1 MNLTSVKKRQ
11 TELQGLSP
19 TLASLKESSGPEA
32 ARSQGRTISE
42 ESHVTKK
49 NAENLQQS
57 WLIPNPRLAKTAG
70 PGGRG
75 PGMVGARQSW
85 AGSWLRRVLGPWTL
99 LSLLLSLG
107 LSAKT
112 GVATFSTP
120 E

>member
-1 MNLTSVKKRQ
+1 
-11 TELQGLSP
+11 
-19 TLASLKESSGPEA
+19 
-32 ARSQGRTISE
+32 
-42 ESHVTKK
+42 
-49 NAENLQQS
+49 
-57 WLIPNPRLAKTAG
+57 
-70 PGGRG
+70 
-75 PGMVGARQSW
+75 MVGARQSW